1 MKKLALPLIAAGIAA
16 AIVVPSLAGAAKGKT
31 TCHYDQKAIAVTTK
45 VLSGSPPASG
55 SSAYA
60 GTVDGTFCGKTL
72 HGALRGVNHYPSAGK
87 FNGPVQSFGPLGSIK
102 ATASGTGTI
111 NSKGNI
117 VFSGKGTITGGTGP
131 FKHATGSF
139 TFTGTQQGGDPDNP
153 AHQHI
158 VGNVKY

>member
-1 MKKLALPLIAAGIAA
+1 MTT
-16 AIVVPSLAGAAKGKT
+16 AIPMPG
-31 TCHYDQKAIAVTTK
+31 
-45 VLSGSPPASG
+45 SGCQPAT
-55 SSAYA
+55 SS
-60 GTVDGTFCGKTL
+60 TVSI
-72 HGALRGVNHYPSAGK
+72 SAGK
-87 FNGPVQSFGPLGSIK
+87 FNGPVQTFGPLGSIK